1 MIVVFDIDGV
11 IRDVGGS
18 YRRALA
24 DTVEHFAGYR
34 PSARDIDALKAEG
47 LWNNDWEAS
56 QELIAR
62 HFKVMGQ
69 SQPDLTY
76 EAIVAFFQKRYRGD
90 NPESTNFRDWNGY
103 ICQEPLLVAGTFFE
117 ALTAA
122 QMPWGFFSGATNG
135 SARFV
140 LSGRLGLES
149 PVLVAMD
156 DAPGK
161 PDPTGLFDAVA
172 QLQGRFPQEGL
183 SQGREMPGVY
193 VGDTVADMQTVVR
206 ARALQPDRQ
215 WWAVGVLPPHVLAD
229 AEVVADYRQMLVAAG
244 ADLVLDRTVDLT
256 PDRLR
261 GLQ

>member
-24 DTVEHFAGYR
+24 DTVEQFAGYR
-34 PSARDIDALKAEG
+34 PSPRDIDALKAEG
-47 LWNNDWEAS
+47 RWNNDWEAS
-56 QELIAR
+56 EELIDR
-62 HFKVMGQ
+62 HFKGQ
-69 SQPDLTY
+69 TKPDLTY
-76 EAIVAFFQKRYRGD
+76 EMIVAFFQKRYRGD
-90 NPESTNFRDWNGY
+90 NPESTNYQDWNGY
-103 ICQEPLLVAGTFFE
+103 ICQEPLLVAGDYFE

-140 LSGRLGLES
+140 LEGRLGLES

-161 PDPTGLFDAVA
+161 PDPRGLFGAIA
-172 QLQGRFPQEGL
+172 QLEGL
-183 SQGREMPGVY
+183 HPTAQQPPVVY

-206 ARALQPDRQ
+206 ARLERPDRI
-215 WWAVGVLPPHVLAD
+215 WLAVGVLPPHVLAD
-229 AEVVADYRQMLVAAG
+229 AEVIGAYRQGLLGAG
-244 ADLVLDRTVDLT
+244 AAIVVDRTLELT
-256 PDRLR
+256 PERLR
-261 GLQ
+261 QTLATEFLL

>member
-24 DTVEHFAGYR
+24 DTVEQFAGYR
-34 PSARDIDALKAEG
+34 PSPRDIDALKAEG
-47 LWNNDWEAS
+47 RWNNDWEAA
-56 QELIAR
+56 QELIDR
-62 HFKVMGQ
+62 HFKGQ
-69 SQPDLTY
+69 TKPDLTY
-76 EAIVAFFQKRYRGD
+76 ETIVAFFQTRYRGD
-90 NPESTNFRDWNGY
+90 NPESTNHQDWNGY
-103 ICQEPLLVAGTFFE
+103 ICQEPLLVEGAYFE

-140 LSGRLGLES
+140 LEGRLGLES

-161 PDPTGLFDAVA
+161 PDPTGLYDAIA
-172 QLQGRFPQEGL
+172 QLEVLFPGSVQT
-183 SQGREMPGVY
+183 PVVY

-206 ARALQPDRQ
+206 ARGERPDRT
-215 WWAVGVLPPHVLAD
+215 WVAVGVLPPHVLAD
-229 AEVVADYRQMLVAAG
+229 AEVIGAYKQGLIDAG
-244 ADLVLDRTVDLT
+244 AAIVVDRTLELT

-261 GLQ
+261 QTLATEFLP